1 MYLRYGIPRGLR
13 SLRTNWKANFNTIL
27 ILSSSL
33 SVLGMIALLYLN
45 LTHFSEIWFS
55 NSKISLFLD
64 SGIEA
69 ERRTALLE
77 QVRGLEL
84 VRKAELITPR
94 EGLKA
99 LSETLGTNQNIL
111 AGAGVEGIPY
121 TIDLELRVGHQEQI
135 GGVARSLANLPGVE
149 DVLYTERRLR
159 EVRMFFTV
167 LQGVGGFFIALI
179 LTSLFLIVSHATK
192 LSLHSRREEIEILSL
207 VGATRGF
214 IRSSVIVEGL
224 LIALAGGLFSVLTIW
239 ICFLF
244 LRAGLSWKE
253 LTSSLQGEAIF
264 FSLRDL
270 MYALGA
276 ASLLGAVSSY
286 FAVNKLL
293 KDMET

>member
-33 SVLGMIALLYLN
+33 AVLGMIVLLYLN
-45 LTHFSEIWFS
+45 LSHFSEIWFS

-64 SGIEA
+64 AGIEQ
-69 ERRTALLE
+69 ERRTALLD
-77 QVRGLEL
+77 QVRGHEM
-84 VRKAELITPR
+84 VKKAEMVTPR
-94 EGLKA
+94 QGLKELA
-99 LSETLGTNQNIL
+99 KTLGANQNIL

-121 TIDLELRVGHQEQI
+121 TIDLEIRVGHQEQI
-135 GGVARSLANLPGVE
+135 GAVARSLAKLPGVE
-149 DVLYTERRLR
+149 DVIYTERRLR
-159 EVRMFFTV
+159 NVRMFFTV

-179 LTSLFLIVSHATK
+179 LISLFLIVSHATK

-214 IRSSVIVEGL
+214 IRSSLIVEGL
-224 LIALAGGLFSVLTIW
+224 LVSLAGGVVSVAMIW
-239 ICFLF
+239 ICYQF

-253 LTSSLQGEAIF
+253 LTISIQGEAVF
-264 FSLRDL
+264 FRFENLL
-270 MYALGA
+270 YALGA
-276 ASLLGAVSSY
+276 AGLLGAVSSY
-286 FAVNKLL
+286 FAVNRLL

>member
-1 MYLRYGIPRGLR
+1 MYLRYGIHRGLR

-27 ILSSSL
+27 IISSSL
-33 SVLGMIALLYLN
+33 SVLGMIVLLYLN

-77 QVRGLEL
+77 QVRGHDLVKEAEL
-84 VRKAELITPR
+84 VTPR
-94 EGLKA
+94 EGLKELA
-99 LSETLGTNQNIL
+99 KTLGTNQNIL

-121 TIDLELRVGHQEQI
+121 TIDLVMVVGHQEQI
-135 GGVARSLANLPGVE
+135 GGVARSLAKLPGVE

-159 EVRMFFTV
+159 NVRMFFTV

-179 LTSLFLIVSHATK
+179 LTSLFLIISHATK
-192 LSLHSRREEIEILSL
+192 LSLHSRQEEIEILSL
-207 VGATRGF
+207 IGATRGF

-224 LIALAGGLFSVLTIW
+224 LVSLAGGLFSVLMIW
-239 ICFLF
+239 ICFQF

-253 LTSSLQGEAIF
+253 LTSSIQGEAVF
-264 FSLRDL
+264 FGFRDL
-270 MYALGA
+270 LYALGA
-276 ASLLGAVSSY
+276 AGLLGAVSSY